1 MLKLCGTSSKAPL
14 KRFQEVVK
22 FVIWNRDILHQFQE
36 NTMQNSIE
44 TTNEYLIKNRNLNNY
59 QLKETRQIIP
69 EAVIQLATKPSFLRT
84 GEDITKIL
92 NAIKDL
98 PFFMRLDQ
106 GLLEKISRIIYYQS
120 LGKGRI
126 IVRRGYNPIYMYYII
141 NGRVSVSYS
150 EHNLTTNQIN
160 EIELAEI
167 DEGCYFAEL
176 DLIQKSK
183 REFTFITKELA
194 QFFVIEND
202 DFDELL
208 SDIILKDINERQR
221 LLLKMPTFNEIEL
234 DEQQIRII
242 STYSKIMTYPKDK
255 VIIGGS
261 DKQSKDIY
269 FIISGS
275 CKFVRAVNYTLN
287 INKLGEVQYRL
298 PVTPDNFAGEI
309 YKALLE
315 VCIVKFG
322 SYFGIGEDTSKT
334 YLIALDNVSCLLI
347 PKTIMYK
354 FGLGKHIDKLIQI
367 HNEIYPSEQTVLDL
381 YCKQN
386 KLLKLQNKIIKN
398 TIL

>member
-1 MLKLCGTSSKAPL
+1 M
-14 KRFQEVVK
+14 
-22 FVIWNRDILHQFQE
+22 
-36 NTMQNSIE
+36 
-44 TTNEYLIKNRNLNNY
+44 
-59 QLKETRQIIP
+59 
-69 EAVIQLATKPSFLRT
+69 
-84 GEDITKIL
+84 
-92 NAIKDL
+92 
-98 PFFMRLDQ
+98 FF
-106 GLLEKISRIIYYQS
+106 
-120 LGKGRI
+120 
-126 IVRRGYNPIYMYYII
+126 IV
-141 NGRVSVSYS
+141 S
-150 EHNLTTNQIN
+150 TDQIN

-176 DLIQKSK
+176 DLLQKSK
-183 REFTFITKELA
+183 REFTFITKEPA

-255 VIIGGS
+255 IIIGGS

-298 PVTPDNFAGEI
+298 PVKPDNFVEKI

-322 SYFGIGEDTSKT
+322 SYFGIGEDTSKS

-347 PKTIMYK
+347 PKTIMHK
-354 FGLGKHIDKLIQI
+354 FRLGKYIDKLIQI
-367 HNEIYPSEQTVLDL
+367 HNEIYPSEQTHTRDITTD
-381 YCKQN
+381 
-386 KLLKLQNKIIKN
+386 LLKRSLKVSPLS
-398 TIL
+398 ILV